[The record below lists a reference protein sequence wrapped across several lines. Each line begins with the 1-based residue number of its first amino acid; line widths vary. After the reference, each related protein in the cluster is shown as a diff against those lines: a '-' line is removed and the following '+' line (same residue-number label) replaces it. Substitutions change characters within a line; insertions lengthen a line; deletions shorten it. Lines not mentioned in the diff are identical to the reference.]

1 MKTRSLMPGGASV
14 LIILVMF
21 SMLSLG
27 ALRLMSS
34 FADLKL
40 ARVSAG
46 RIAGY
51 YELEKKAGV
60 KLRKANMAL
69 AGSFNVKPYGFS
81 RDALRFLEDD
91 GWVINEKDGKIF
103 INCSVSLE
111 GERAQ
116 NLQNLQ
122 NLFVE
127 LLLSPPDEN
136 GRYFKILQWRQWQGG
151 FEYEREGLDIWMG

>member
-1 MKTRSLMPGGASV
+1 MKARSLMPGGASA

-40 ARVSAG
+40 ARASAG
-46 RIAGY
+46 WTVGY
-51 YELEKKAGV
+51 YELVKTASV
-60 KLRKANMAL
+60 KLQKTNMAL
-69 AGSFNVKPYGFS
+69 ANSYNAGFYGYS
-81 RDALRFLEDD
+81 REGLLFLEDD
-91 GWVINEKDGKIF
+91 GWSIHEKDGKMF
-103 INCSVSLE
+103 IECNVSLD
-111 GERAQ
+111 GDRA
-116 NLQNLQ
+116 Q

-136 GRYFKILQWRQWQGG
+136 GRYFEILQWRQWYDD
-151 FEYEREGLDIWMG
+151 FEYEQEGLDIWMG